1 VKIFDLEIS
10 KTIYAE
16 YHVSGMTC
24 PACAISVESSL
35 ASVPGVISVSVNFTN
50 RTVQIN
56 YDSEIVTPAD
66 FQKAVKVFGYNLII
80 DLGTGNNFENEQL
93 LEIKKLQQNVIGS
106 FLFSIPVFVIAMF
119 FHHNPDMNWVMMP
132 LTLCVLVFF
141 GQSFYK
147 IAFKQA
153 VHGKT
158 NMDTLVALSIGFSFI
173 FSFVNTVYPQWLM
186 QNGVE
191 PHVYYES
198 AAIIVSFILTGRLLE
213 ARSRLK
219 TSSALKNLIGLQP
232 ETVTLIDGD
241 TERDIDLRVAEPGM
255 WLKVRPGERIPV
267 DGKLVSGYSFVDES
281 TITGEPVPVEKT
293 IGENVFAGTVNQSGT
308 FIIEAKSVGNDSVLG
323 QIIKAVKHAQG
334 SKAPV
339 QQIADKISGVFVPI
353 VMGIA
358 LLSFILWI
366 SIGGL
371 PYITHA
377 VLSLVTVL
385 VIACPCALG
394 LATPTA
400 IMVGVGKGA
409 ENGILIRDAKSLE
422 NAGKISVVAF
432 DKTGTLTEGKPE
444 VEEIIWEKDCGFH
457 SDIIA
462 LLSVAS
468 ASEHP
473 LAKAIANHFLQNEYK
488 IKEIKNFKNYA
499 GLGITAQTS
508 DILIGIGS
516 IQFLENLGM
525 MQSSFLKNESD
536 RLLKQGCTV
545 VYAGSENK
553 VIVVIGLTDK
563 LKINAQQTVS
573 LLKEIGIKTI
583 LLTGDNEQTARIVS
597 EKTGINNFA
606 AALLPSQK
614 AEYLKN
620 IRGSGEII
628 AMVGDGIN
636 DAQALTE
643 ANVSM
648 AMGKGSD
655 IAIDVA
661 DITLVTSDPIKVTQA
676 IRLSKFT
683 IRAVKQNLFWAF
695 VYNVVGIPV
704 AAGILFPFFGY
715 LLNPMIAGAAMAL
728 SSVSV
733 VMNSLRLRYVK
744 F

>member
-1 VKIFDLEIS
+1 
-10 KTIYAE
+10 
-16 YHVSGMTC
+16 
-24 PACAISVESSL
+24 
-35 ASVPGVISVSVNFTN
+35 
-50 RTVQIN
+50 
-56 YDSEIVTPAD
+56 
-66 FQKAVKVFGYNLII
+66 
-80 DLGTGNNFENEQL
+80 
-93 LEIKKLQQNVIGS
+93 
-106 FLFSIPVFVIAMF
+106 
-119 FHHNPDMNWVMMP
+119 
-132 LTLCVLVFF
+132 
-141 GQSFYK
+141 
-147 IAFKQA
+147 
-153 VHGKT
+153 
-158 NMDTLVALSIGFSFI
+158 
-173 FSFVNTVYPQWLM
+173 
-186 QNGVE
+186 
-191 PHVYYES
+191 
-198 AAIIVSFILTGRLLE
+198 
-213 ARSRLK
+213 
-219 TSSALKNLIGLQP
+219 
-232 ETVTLIDGD
+232 
-241 TERDIDLRVAEPGM
+241 
-255 WLKVRPGERIPV
+255 
-267 DGKLVSGYSFVDES
+267 
-281 TITGEPVPVEKT
+281 
-293 IGENVFAGTVNQSGT
+293 
-308 FIIEAKSVGNDSVLG
+308 
-323 QIIKAVKHAQG
+323 
-334 SKAPV
+334 
-339 QQIADKISGVFVPI
+339 
-353 VMGIA
+353 
-358 LLSFILWI
+358 
-366 SIGGL
+366 
-371 PYITHA
+371 
-377 VLSLVTVL
+377 
-385 VIACPCALG
+385 
-394 LATPTA
+394 
-400 IMVGVGKGA
+400 MVGVGKGA